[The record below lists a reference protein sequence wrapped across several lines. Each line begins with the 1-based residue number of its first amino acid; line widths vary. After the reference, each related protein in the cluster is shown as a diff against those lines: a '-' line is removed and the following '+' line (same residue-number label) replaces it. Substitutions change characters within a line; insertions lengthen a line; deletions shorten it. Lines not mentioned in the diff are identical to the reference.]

1 MKKRINMIVA
11 CDENYGIGYKG
22 NLLVHIPE
30 DMKRFKNFTKNNVVV
45 MGRKTLESLPKG
57 YLPNRKNIV
66 LSKDPLSHKPKLQV
80 LSNKPK
86 IYKDENDVIW
96 CTDVD
101 TVLKS
106 CEHEKSIWII
116 GGAEIYKQFAKYCN
130 CLYLTLFKLNKD
142 YEVDAYIDTPP
153 EMGFHIIAE
162 SSKLYTTDEY
172 QYRFFMYVKQI

>member
-106 CEHEKSIWII
+106 CEHEKSI
-116 GGAEIYKQFAKYCN
+116 
-130 CLYLTLFKLNKD
+130 
-142 YEVDAYIDTPP
+142 
-153 EMGFHIIAE
+153 
-162 SSKLYTTDEY
+162 S
-172 QYRFFMYVKQI
+172 